1 MTSKPLADIVSLDRA
16 RKLRD
21 RAAEGMPAPVVA
33 HWQCREPLCRKPV
46 GVTRSAIEA
55 ADMFDAMLL
64 RRREKP
70 IDRDRTMLCPVCAVA
85 WHRRE
90 QKP

>member
-1 MTSKPLADIVSLDRA
+1 MKKLADIVSLDLIRRRQEA
-16 RKLRD
+16 QLG
-21 RAAEGMPAPVVA
+21 GMPEPVIA
-33 HWQCREPLCRKPV
+33 HWPCREMLCRKPV

-55 ADMFDAMLL
+55 ADMFDEMLA

-70 IDRDRTMLCPVCAVA
+70 LDRDRTMLCPECAKA
-85 WHRRE
+85 WHERE